1 MNAKDEILKMG
12 FKDSYKPYIN
22 SINYEEAQNLVS
34 KLVSLMIQKYG
45 KENIKFE
52 MDNGNQNSI
61 INNFFTHII
70 EVGALTVISESDIN
84 VKEIKNFTEIIVLV
98 SICLNY
104 CLASRLKEANLFDK
118 NLIHYYNLEVLQI
131 IMGRINNSIQRALDF
146 SLGFDAYADGMLKNN
161 LINKLS

>member
-1 MNAKDEILKMG
+1 MSRKHNYLCLYQKETIKTQFKRKINLKNNECERWDSKNG

-98 SICLNY
+98 SI
-104 CLASRLKEANLFDK
+104 
-118 NLIHYYNLEVLQI
+118 
-131 IMGRINNSIQRALDF
+131 
-146 SLGFDAYADGMLKNN
+146 
-161 LINKLS
+161 